1 MPQNPLPFTIQT
13 QQCSNWC
20 WAAVVSS
27 IAAFANA
34 SQQPQQCEV
43 VDQEA
48 FSPNDPSPGCCDP
61 GNACV
66 PKDSSCPCN
75 RTCSVETA
83 LQDYGL
89 LTGSTDGPS
98 TDDFAAITQQIDQS
112 AVVVLQVVDRSNA
125 DLVHAMVA
133 YGYLGPD
140 NLQIA
145 DPASGA
151 SKIYSYRQLLEP
163 SGDVNLS
170 NWQLQKFLTTSPAPS

>member
-27 IAAFANA
+27 IATFAN
-34 SQQPQQCEV
+34 SPQQPQQCAV

-48 FSPNDPSPGCCDP
+48 FSPHDPSPGCCDP

-66 PKDSSCPCN
+66 PKGSTCACN
-75 RTCSVETA
+75 RTCSVESA

-89 LTGSTDGPS
+89 LTGSNDGP
-98 TDDFAAITQQIDQS
+98 TTGDFAAITQQIDES
-112 AVVVLQVVDRSNA
+112 SVVVLQVVDRSNS
-125 DLVHAMVA
+125 DFVHAMVA
-133 YGYLGPD
+133 YGYSGSD

-145 DPASGA
+145 DPATGA
-151 SKIYSYRQLLEP
+151 CKGYSYQQLVSP
-163 SGDVNLS
+163 SGDANLS
-170 NWQLQKFLTTSPAPS
+170 RWQLQKFFTTSPAQS